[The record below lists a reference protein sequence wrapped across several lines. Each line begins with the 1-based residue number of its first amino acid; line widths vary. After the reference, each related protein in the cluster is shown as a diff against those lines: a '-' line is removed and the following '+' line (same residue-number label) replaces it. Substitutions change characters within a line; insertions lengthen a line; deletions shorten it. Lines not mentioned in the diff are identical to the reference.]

1 MKAVGPGAR
10 DKVRPTLILSVSSC
24 TQTWFCFVNCFRPVV
39 HVVLLHVFANQD
51 KIFQCNKAALACL
64 FNVQEM

>member
-39 HVVLLHVFANQD
+39 HVVLLHVFAGICKSGQD
-51 KIFQCNKAALACL
+51 LI
-64 FNVQEM
+64 EI